1 MSKSKFKRIVDK
13 KVKIFAFETL
23 KAKASSHS
31 KSLKILSGIQNLS
44 CLKRKD
50 YLRENTLSRDDG
62 QLLFKLRSKMLDV
75 KANFSNLYE
84 NDLICRT
91 CKLPDSIE
99 DEEHLLVCAQLKSE
113 VEDSEV
119 KFEFV
124 FQNLGNQ
131 VKAVKAFKSLLRKRE
146 VLLNYR

>member
-1 MSKSKFKRIVDK
+1 
-13 KVKIFAFETL
+13 
-23 KAKASSHS
+23 
-31 KSLKILSGIQNLS
+31 
-44 CLKRKD
+44 
-50 YLRENTLSRDDG
+50 
-62 QLLFKLRSKMLDV
+62 MLDV